1 MRLTQLHDIP
11 GLTIDDKLQ
20 RIIDTADGRQVWV
33 QPKYNGVMGVWNNGN
48 MWTRND
54 KKYKPGAFCTE
65 FYKALSVLPQDH
77 IVYGELTIPGI
88 PFQDAI
94 GLLSVSRIPIGLG
107 QAQFIV
113 HDIFDTNRFVQEQT
127 YKERLALLK
136 KLISNETTTGQYLNR
151 AQTYG
156 VQTRQEIQ
164 NFFGRITADGGEGIV
179 IRAEPAFICVSTNSP
194 QIIKWKKTEDGEG
207 ICTSV
212 YEGLGKLKGTLGGF
226 VVRLPSGVHVNI
238 GGGKGLNDTMRDK
251 LWVNPPIGKSITF
264 AYEMLSSAGVPLK
277 PQFLSVRDYE

>member
-11 GLTIDDKLQ
+11 GLTIDDKLK
-20 RIIDTADGRQVWV
+20 RIIDTADGHRVWV

-48 MWTRND
+48 MWTRHD
-54 KKYKPGAFCTE
+54 KKYKPGAFCDA
-65 FYKALSVLPQDH
+65 FYKALSILPQDH

-88 PFQDAI
+88 PFQDAV
-94 GLLSVSRIPIGLG
+94 GLLSVSRIPIGLD
-107 QAQFIV
+107 QAKFIV

-136 KLISNETTTGQYLNR
+136 KLISNETTTGQYLDR
-151 AQTYG
+151 SQTYG
-156 VQTRQEIQ
+156 VQTRHEIQ
-164 NFFGRITADGGEGIV
+164 DFFDRITADGGEGIV
-179 IRAEPAFICVSTNSP
+179 IRAEPAFICVSTESP
-194 QIIKWKKTEDGEG
+194 QIIKWKKTEDAEG
-207 ICTSV
+207 VCVSV

-226 VVRLPSGVHVNI
+226 TLRLVSGAHVNV

-251 LWVNPPIGKSITF
+251 LWAKPPIGKSITF
-264 AYEMLSSAGVPLK
+264 AYEMLSSAGIPLK